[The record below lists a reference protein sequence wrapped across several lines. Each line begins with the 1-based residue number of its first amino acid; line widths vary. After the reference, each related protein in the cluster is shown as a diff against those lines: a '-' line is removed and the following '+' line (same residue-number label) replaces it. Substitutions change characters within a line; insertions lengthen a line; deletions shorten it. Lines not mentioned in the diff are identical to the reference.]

1 MTIIPTKT
9 VFAEVAQKIG
19 ILHPSLVEKDFFT
32 VKALSICATVKSELF
47 LLVFAGGTCLSK
59 TYKMVERM
67 SEDVD
72 IKIIRTDA
80 KNWLSRTAFTLNY
93 KDCI

>member
-1 MTIIPTKT
+1 MITYPAVNILEDI
-9 VFAEVAQKIG
+9 AQELG
-19 ILHPSLVEKDFFT
+19 IDDPSLVEKDFFT
-32 VKALSICATVKSELF
+32 VKALSICATMKSALF

-59 TYKMVERM
+59 THKAVERM

-80 KNWLSRTAFTLNY
+80 GNRLSAS
-93 KDCI
+93 KIS